1 MLNVNKRS
9 FFNFYV
15 VFSACLFCIGLALTE
30 FLVDLQPIMTTFF
43 VVYIL
48 TLIYSINAFGWL
60 SLYCIYLYTSAFF
73 MYDCIFLSLLSSSPS
88 AFLFQDFPVRYSF
101 SEDVGKVFIICC
113 FLTVYFGHISF
124 CLFSRKKSCTGK
136 NQDRLQNLQYV
147 HKFEQFGVYIFL
159 IALIPVCTK
168 ILIQLQFVMNYG
180 YPAIYTKKFEQLQ
193 YPIWCTG
200 AFLIFNTGYLIIL
213 AANPSK
219 KKFILYTILYFL
231 IILLNGLKGGRA
243 GVVVLLVVSLYWYKQ
258 KYGMKVNILKLFFF
272 LILVFFF
279 IAFITTLRESYEG
292 RSSFRDHSLWEK
304 IYQILWQGTT
314 SRAVPMLI
322 IQGDLKYHPFPF
334 LFSPFTD
341 RIFDLIYGYKAATMD
356 LIQTYNEP
364 SVVLIS
370 NVSLAAGLSG
380 SGYGSAFIGEAFE
393 IGGYFGIILF
403 TILFSYFLF
412 FLERKS
418 FTMKNLHIPLCY
430 TLISS
435 IPRAPRKEIFQF
447 IRFDLNT
454 MIVCYMTLFIIL
466 VLLKKRKTNI

>member
-1 MLNVNKRS
+1 
-9 FFNFYV
+9 
-15 VFSACLFCIGLALTE
+15 
-30 FLVDLQPIMTTFF
+30 
-43 VVYIL
+43 
-48 TLIYSINAFGWL
+48 
-60 SLYCIYLYTSAFF
+60 
-73 MYDCIFLSLLSSSPS
+73 
-88 AFLFQDFPVRYSF
+88 
-101 SEDVGKVFIICC
+101 
-113 FLTVYFGHISF
+113 
-124 CLFSRKKSCTGK
+124 
-136 NQDRLQNLQYV
+136 
-147 HKFEQFGVYIFL
+147 
-159 IALIPVCTK
+159 
-168 ILIQLQFVMNYG
+168 
-180 YPAIYTKKFEQLQ
+180 
-193 YPIWCTG
+193 
-200 AFLIFNTGYLIIL
+200 
-213 AANPSK
+213 
-219 KKFILYTILYFL
+219 
-231 IILLNGLKGGRA
+231 
-243 GVVVLLVVSLYWYKQ
+243 
-258 KYGMKVNILKLFFF
+258 MKVNILKLFFF

-466 VLLKKRKTNI
+466 VLLKKRKINI